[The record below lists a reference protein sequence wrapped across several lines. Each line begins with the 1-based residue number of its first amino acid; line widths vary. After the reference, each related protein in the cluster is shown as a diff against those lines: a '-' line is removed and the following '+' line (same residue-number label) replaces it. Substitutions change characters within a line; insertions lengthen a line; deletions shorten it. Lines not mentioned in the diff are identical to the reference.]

1 MLPAAHLADIE
12 VLWDYNQMGHAA
24 RPCDVAIVLGSH
36 DIGVAGVAAE
46 LYRRGLF
53 PLAVFSGGKTPATAG
68 LFPRGEA
75 VHFREHAVSRG
86 MPEDATLLEP
96 GAFNTGENVTFSRRV
111 LTEAGHEPASV
122 LLVTKPYM
130 ERRAYATFR
139 KQWPQA
145 VPVCASARVPLRRY
159 LDSRADP
166 VHTVNMIVGDT
177 RRVIEYPRRG
187 YAIPQ
192 PVPDHVRAAV
202 ARLIGAGYT
211 RHLPRDHTG

>member
-1 MLPAAHLADIE
+1 MLQAAHIADIE
-12 VLWDYNQMGHAA
+12 VLWDYNQMRHEV
-24 RPCDVAIVLGSH
+24 RRCDAAIVLGSH

-46 LYRRGLF
+46 LYRQGLF
-53 PLAVFSGGKTPATAG
+53 PVAVFSGGTPPATAR

-86 MPEDATLLEP
+86 MPEGAALLETE
-96 GAFNTGENVTFSRRV
+96 ALNTGENITFSRRV
-111 LTEAGHEPASV
+111 LAEAGLEPASV

-130 ERRAYATFR
+130 ERRAYATCR
-139 KQWPQA
+139 KKWPEA
-145 VPVCASARVPLRRY
+145 DPVCASARVPLPRY
-159 LDSRADP
+159 LDGCADP

-192 PVPDHVRAAV
+192 HVPDQVHAALG
-202 ARLIGAGYT
+202 RLLSAGYT
-211 RHLPRDHTG
+211 RHLPGDHAG